1 MVEAMPKHA
10 FALAAAFAAVV
21 LAAGCSTASG
31 TPDPATSANV
41 VACRAM
47 ESYPKFTGNA
57 GASKYVAFLGRQ
69 MTRAGTSTRLDNA
82 IQTLRSDIEEYL
94 IGAGTAAQ
102 LTRDARQLQAVC
114 TSYGVSGPQ

>member
-1 MVEAMPKHA
+1 
-10 FALAAAFAAVV
+10 
-21 LAAGCSTASG
+21 
-31 TPDPATSANV
+31 
-41 VACRAM
+41 M